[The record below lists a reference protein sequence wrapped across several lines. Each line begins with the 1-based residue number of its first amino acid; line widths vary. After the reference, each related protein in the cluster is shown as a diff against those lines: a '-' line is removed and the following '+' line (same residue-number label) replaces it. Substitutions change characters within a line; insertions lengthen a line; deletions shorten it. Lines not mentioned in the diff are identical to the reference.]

1 MLKTFNCGVGMC
13 IIVSPKKVDE
23 VRDYFN
29 KIGENAS
36 IVGELS
42 TNSNNKKINLLN
54 KKNIW
59 NKY

>member
-1 MLKTFNCGVGMC
+1 MC

-59 NKY
+59 

>member
-59 NKY
+59 